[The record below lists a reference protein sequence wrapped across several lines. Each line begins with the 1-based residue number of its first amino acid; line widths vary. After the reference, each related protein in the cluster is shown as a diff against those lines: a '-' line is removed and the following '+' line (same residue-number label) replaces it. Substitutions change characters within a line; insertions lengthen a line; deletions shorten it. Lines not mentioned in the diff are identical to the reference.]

1 MTITV
6 DWQRHSRP
14 SSWWRI
20 NWYGWFIFHT
30 TNDCVISW
38 VFGGFFKRGVLL
50 APGEKTSSEKY
61 DNQAVIHS
69 WNNQDGKSATLT
81 NNPADRPSRRMSA
94 MDSQL
99 TYALWPIV
107 QHESGGHKGH
117 TCDLMALDS
126 NAMLV
131 TTVTDCA
138 TLRRSRLHG
147 LQEWTSSHKT
157 SGDIALLCNA
167 STFSPHWFCLVHCFV
182 FRRVID
188 SHALCWTLAYIQKI
202 LVASASISGDYIAS
216 ADSQALLIP
225 SKRGWI
231 SHSGIPGDL

>member
-1 MTITV
+1 
-6 DWQRHSRP
+6 
-14 SSWWRI
+14 
-20 NWYGWFIFHT
+20 
-30 TNDCVISW
+30 
-38 VFGGFFKRGVLL
+38 
-50 APGEKTSSEKY
+50 
-61 DNQAVIHS
+61 
-69 WNNQDGKSATLT
+69 
-81 NNPADRPSRRMSA
+81 

-182 FRRVID
+182 FWRVID

-231 SHSGIPGDL
+231 PHSGIPGTFGPFLLCFSSIVA